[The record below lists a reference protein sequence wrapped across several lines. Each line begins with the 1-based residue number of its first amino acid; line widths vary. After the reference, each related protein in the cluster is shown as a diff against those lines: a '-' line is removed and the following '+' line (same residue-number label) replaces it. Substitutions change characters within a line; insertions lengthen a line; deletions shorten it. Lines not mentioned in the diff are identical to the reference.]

1 MKIADR
7 DPLGPDF
14 DLRLRAALDRIV
26 PPTPYPSGAR
36 YKLMAIA
43 LNRRT
48 LGFASLLAAASAA
61 GIVLLSGFAATGS
74 PNPVVW
80 SQRAA
85 STIQSVSHIPDAPK
99 AEPSEVPSS
108 TPSGSAVRQ
117 GDISQPSPAPHAKSS
132 EDQRPEGS
140 DGSWKT
146 PHPEPSE
153 SPDPSHNQAPSD
165 DGQPHSQNWSQSQD
179 WSYSHYQN
187 PLDH

>member
-36 YKLMAIA
+36 YKLMAIS

-48 LGFASLLAAASAA
+48 LGLASLLAAACAA
-61 GIVLLSGFAATGS
+61 GVVLLSGFAATGS

-85 STIQSVSHIPDAPK
+85 ATIRSVGHIPEATK
-99 AEPSEVPSS
+99 AEPAQTSPSIS
-108 TPSGSAVRQ
+108 SGSTAQ
-117 GDISQPSPAPHAKSS
+117 PGANSQPADGSRSS
-132 EDQRPEGS
+132 EDQKTNGS
-140 DGSWKT
+140 EGSWKT
-146 PHPEPSE
+146 PHPESTE
-153 SPDPSHNQAPSD
+153 SPDPSHNHGASD
-165 DGQPHSQNWSQSQD
+165 NGQDNSHD
-179 WSYSHYQN
+179 WSHSHDQN
-187 PLDH
+187 PHGH